1 MRNLAVLQKSQF
13 VLEQRTLIM
22 SLKEGIR
29 QKTNQKQV
37 LIVVM
42 TLAQEMD
49 LCETSSQILFQ
60 DVLGSVFDGP
70 LTKGDRM
77 DLEVGPLSQS
87 Q

>member
-1 MRNLAVLQKSQF
+1 
-13 VLEQRTLIM
+13 
-22 SLKEGIR
+22 
-29 QKTNQKQV
+29 
-37 LIVVM
+37 M

-70 LTKGDRM
+70 LTKEDRM
-77 DLEVGPLSQS
+77 DLEVGPLLQS